1 MIVGIFQEIQG
12 SVLSF
17 KRLEI
22 FVGINLVQGGANR
35 LLGEPNRTMEKNT
48 QEKNK

>member
-22 FVGINLVQGGANR
+22 FVGINLVQGGASR
-35 LLGEPNRTMEKNT
+35 LLGEPNRPMEKNK